1 MLTVHFIRHAE
12 SESNA
17 GMRTEHPA
25 TIRLTEKGTQQAQ
38 LTALTCK
45 HAPDLIVTSPYIRTQ
60 TTAAPL
66 IERFPDSPRV
76 EWPVQEFTYLDPSHW
91 NGTTGQERQPAA
103 RAYWE
108 RNDPLY
114 HDGGSAESFIDL
126 MERVERTRQ
135 LILEQKA
142 GTIVLFSHG
151 QFTRSFWWRMA
162 FPHVAIDSDIM
173 KRYMLFIR
181 GISLPNCAIVKF
193 RFDRDEVWCSGVDIS
208 HIPPELL
215 TY

>member
-17 GMRTEHPA
+17 GMRTKHPA
-25 TIRLTEKGTQQAQ
+25 TIRLTEKGLEQAR
-38 LTALTCK
+38 LTSQIFEN
-45 HAPDLIVTSPYIRTQ
+45 APDLIVTSPYIRTQ

-66 IERFPDSPRV
+66 IERFPGTPRV

-108 RNDPLY
+108 RSDPLY
-114 HDGGSAESFIDL
+114 HDGGGAESFMDL
-126 MERVERTRQ
+126 IERVERTRQ
-135 LILEQKA
+135 LILEQTM
-142 GTIVLFSHG
+142 GNIVIFSHG
-151 QFTRSFWWRMA
+151 QFTRTFWWRMA
-162 FPHVAIDSDIM
+162 FPNLVIDSEVI
-173 KRYMLFIR
+173 KRYLHFIR
-181 GISLPNCAIVKF
+181 GVSFPNCAIIKF
-193 RFDRDEVWCSGVDIS
+193 RFYQEEVWCSGVDVS

>member
-25 TIRLTEKGTQQAQ
+25 TIRLTEKGLEQAR
-38 LTALTCK
+38 LTSQVFES
-45 HAPDLIVTSPYIRTQ
+45 APDLIVTSPYIRTQ

-66 IERFPDSPRV
+66 IERFPDTPHV

-91 NGTTGQERQPAA
+91 NGTTGQERLPAA
-103 RAYWE
+103 HAFWE
-108 RNDPLY
+108 RNDLLY
-114 HDGGSAESFIDL
+114 RDGDRAESFIDL

-142 GTIVLFSHG
+142 GAIIIFSHG
-151 QFTRSFWWRMA
+151 QFTRTFWWRMA
-162 FPHVAIDSDIM
+162 LPHVAIDSEVM
-173 KRYMLFIR
+173 KRYLHFIR
-181 GISLPNCAIVKF
+181 GVSFPNCAILRF
-193 RFDRDEVWCSGVDIS
+193 RFDGDGVWTSGVDIA
-208 HIPPELL
+208 HIPSGLL